1 MSNVKRIVKY
11 PVALIR
17 TAIIIINNIYCIPTY
32 VIWMTC
38 LWPFKIVYPGFYSKV
53 EGILFSW
60 LLAVVAMWSYSA
72 GYDIVEGGDDIS
84 CCMNKH
90 TLVLANHQST
100 ADVPL
105 LMANFTSKPKI
116 VPNVM
121 WIMDRLFK
129 FTNFGIVSIIHEDF
143 FISSGRAKRDASIQ
157 DLKDHLENSYKKND
171 RKWIILFP
179 EGGFLR
185 KRKHISQ
192 RYAEQH
198 GLPHLEH
205 VTLPRIGAM
214 KAVIDVLQKDNN
226 DKDKQHCLDYVL
238 DITIAYPD
246 GVPLGL
252 LDIVSGLKDPCQT
265 YMHYRVYKVTDV
277 PSEEAS
283 LTEWLYELFYDK
295 ENILKNFYETGLSD
309 ALKLSSQIIRQD
321 IIRLFLINVFF
332 ITSSYIHYQIF
343 RIIIMQYFFISRV
356 YIQVS

>member
-1 MSNVKRIVKY
+1 MSCVKRFVKY
-11 PVALIR
+11 PVALLR
-17 TAIIIINNIYCIPTY
+17 SAIIIINNIYCIPTY

-60 LLAVVAMWSYSA
+60 LLAVVAMWSYTA
-72 GYDIVEGGDDIS
+72 GYDIIEGGDDIS
-84 CCMNKH
+84 PCLNKH

-100 ADVPL
+100 ADVPF
-105 LMANFTSKPKI
+105 LMANFNSKPKI
-116 VPNVM
+116 LPNVM

-129 FTNFGIVSIIHEDF
+129 FTNFGIVSVIHEDF
-143 FISSGRAKRDASIQ
+143 FISSGKENREASIQ
-157 DLKDHLENSYKKND
+157 DLRNHLEHSYKKND

-192 RYAEQH
+192 KYAQQH

-214 KAVIDVLQKDNN
+214 KAVVDVLHKDHNK
-226 DKDKQHCLDYVL
+226 KDEENFLDYIL
-238 DITIAYPD
+238 DITIAYPE

-252 LDIVSGLKDPCQT
+252 LDIMSGFKGSCHT
-265 YMHYRVYKVTDV
+265 YMHYRLYKITDV

-283 LTEWLYELFYDK
+283 LTEWLYERFYEK
-295 ENILKNFYETGLSD
+295 EQILKKFYETGLSD
-309 ALKLSSQIIRQD
+309 AVNLSSQIIRQD
-321 IIRLFLINVFF
+321 ILRFVLINAFF

-343 RIIIMQYFFISRV
+343 RILLMQYFLISRV